1 MIAVEKQADTKV
13 KIPVLDTDD
22 RILVDRV
29 KGKTAVHATIAE
41 FLSFVTRRRRM
52 IDALVKEVYPEWP
65 A

>member
-13 KIPVLDTDD
+13 KVPELDAED
-22 RILVDRV
+22 RILVDRI
-29 KGKTAVHATIAE
+29 KGGTAVRATFTE

-52 IDALVKEVYPEWP
+52 IDALVKEAYPEWP